1 MSRTAKFVVNA
12 AASYLRM
19 LVSIAAVAVLTP
31 YIIARIGR
39 DDFGLWSLVI
49 SALGFLSL
57 IDLGFGTG
65 VVKFVAECKAS
76 GNVERRNRILS
87 TLSAV
92 YLAIALVSGAC
103 IVALSIFFNR
113 IFAIPAAQGQKAT
126 AVLWILAVRFVLLA
140 LPLGLFRN
148 ALYGEQKIY
157 LINVIQIVATIVY
170 ALGSWVALLR
180 GFGVVALAWVNLG
193 AMLIEYLGYAWF
205 AFSTM
210 DGLRISRKLLDKGL
224 LRQAA
229 SFSSAQFLINIAA
242 LILLRT
248 DPLIVKAFLPL
259 SAVAIYAVALKIAEN
274 AYLLTKQFTNLLGPL
289 AAELKEKA
297 EETKIRF
304 LFVNCTKF
312 AMAPSVMLTA
322 AMYVLGRE
330 TLGFWAG
337 QDFTAGGIVL
347 MVLLTSMTFG
357 VAELTSSAVLSMT
370 GHHRIT
376 AGAAVAKIFLNVG
389 LSVLLVRPLGLA
401 GIAAGTLAATV
412 LIDLLVTVRRAC
424 ELHGVTYGSYL
435 IRAFAPALL
444 PGVAQF
450 ALTLA
455 LKRWSAPTGLF
466 STLILM
472 VPGAVLYLLLFWLFS
487 IERSEKDLLVS
498 KLQRRY
504 RPVTAAGIA
513 N

>member
-1 MSRTAKFVVNA
+1 LSRTVKFIVNA

-31 YIIARIGR
+31 YMIAKIGR

-65 VVKFVAECKAS
+65 VVKYVAECRAS

-92 YLAIALVSGAC
+92 YLAIVLISGVG
-103 IVALSIFFNR
+103 IVVLSIFFNG
-113 IFAIPAAQGQKAT
+113 IFAIPAAQGQKAK
-126 AVLWILAVRFVLLA
+126 ALLWILAVRFVLLA

-148 ALYGEQKIY
+148 ALYGEQKVY
-157 LINVIQIVATIVY
+157 LINLIQMVATIVY
-170 ALGSWVALLR
+170 SVGSWVALFR

-193 AMLIEYLGYAWF
+193 AMVLEYSGYVWF
-205 AFSTM
+205 AYSSM
-210 DGLRISRKLLDKGL
+210 HGLRISRKLLDTGL
-224 LRQAA
+224 LRQVA

-248 DPLIVKAFLPL
+248 DPIVVKAFLPL
-259 SAVAIYAVALKIAEN
+259 SAVAVYAVALKVAET

-289 AAELKEKA
+289 ATELKENA

-304 LFVNCTKF
+304 VFVNCTKF
-312 AMAPSVMLTA
+312 AMAPTVMLTV

-337 QDFTAGGIVL
+337 QDFAAGGVVL
-347 MVLLTSMTFG
+347 MVLMTSMTFS

-376 AGAAVAKIFLNVG
+376 AGAAVAKIFLNIG
-389 LSVLLVRPLGLA
+389 LSVLLARPMGLA

-435 IRAFAPALL
+435 ARAFAPALL
-444 PGVAQF
+444 PGAAQF

-455 LKRWSAPTGLF
+455 LKRWSAPAGLL
-466 STLILM
+466 STLSLM
-472 VPGAVLYLLLFWLFS
+472 VPGAVLYVLLFWFFS
-487 IERSEKDLLVS
+487 VERSEKDLLVS

-504 RPVTAAGIA
+504 RPITAAGIA